1 MPDPDPGRPLVRAA
15 GPLTAWAVA
24 GIPEVG
30 AGQPLGRVVSE
41 AIDRSGG
48 LQPWDVVVV
57 THKVV
62 SKAEG
67 RVFPLS
73 DFTPGR
79 EALTLAAQLG
89 QEPQLVEAILR
100 ESRRVVRAESGVLI
114 TETRQGLV
122 CANSGVDRSNV
133 GGGETITCL
142 PLDPDG
148 SAQLLRQQ
156 WLPLAGGG
164 PLGVIISDTF
174 GRPFRE
180 GSVNVA
186 IGVAGIPAL
195 SDHRGLQDSQGYE
208 LHASTI
214 GSADEIAS
222 LGELLMGK
230 VDGLPVAVVRGLS
243 WSGPE
248 EGSAPL
254 LRDPSHDIFRR

>member
-1 MPDPDPGRPLVRAA
+1 MAAEPERPLVQA
-15 GPLTAWAVA
+15 GPLNSWAVPGVA
-24 GIPEVG
+24 DVEVG
-30 AGQPLGRVVSE
+30 QDLGQLLIEPLLR
-41 AIDRSGG
+41 AGG

-67 RVFPLS
+67 RVFQLS
-73 DFTPGR
+73 EFEPQPST
-79 EALTLAAQLG
+79 LTLAQQL
-89 QEPQLVEAILR
+89 QQDPRLVEAVLR
-100 ESRRVVRAESGVLI
+100 ESRRVVRAEAGVLI
-114 TETRQGLV
+114 TETHHGLV
-122 CANSGVDRSNV
+122 CANAGVDRSNV
-133 GGGETITCL
+133 GGGEAITCL
-142 PLDPDG
+142 PKDSDR
-148 SAQLLRQQ
+148 SARELRDT
-156 WLPLAGGG
+156 WLALAGGG

-195 SDHRGLQDSQGYE
+195 SDYRGLKDPQGYE

-214 GSADEIAS
+214 ASADEIAS
-222 LGELLMGK
+222 IGELLMGK
-230 VDGLPVAVVRGLS
+230 VDGLPVVVVRGLT

-254 LRDPSHDIFRR
+254 LREPARDIFRR